1 METIDYFKQQ
11 QIRTIEIL
19 ERLLEFLNGGQK
31 FGIVLNEE
39 ITKKIEVGINKIASD
54 KLKVALVGGFSEG
67 KTSIAAAWSE
77 SYDTSTMKISQTEST
92 DEVNIYEMDNFELID
107 TPGLFGFKETEEREK
122 YNDITKKYV
131 SEANLVIYVMNPNNP
146 IKESHKDVLIWLFKD
161 LNLLPRT
168 VFVIS
173 RFDEEVDLEDED
185 DFNERF
191 HTKRENIISRLHD
204 FGIIQVEQEASIV
217 AVSANPFGEGIDYW
231 LSNLDEYKKI
241 SHISDLQVATTQKI
255 KESGGKNSLVV
266 ASQQSIVR
274 DVIIREMPV
283 ARERVAKAT
292 EEIEKFKSAFMD
304 IQRELNKSER
314 KISNVRIDLRN
325 FITEYFT
332 DLILQVKGT
341 NLDTIEAFFE
351 RNIGEEGVVLDT
363 NIQNEFESQ
372 LGKMVQEI
380 SQVEMSFNSSINHY
394 NHIVGDIALN
404 GMKVG
409 GEFLKK
415 GGVQV
420 TNTKVLAARDLLMP
434 SMKFKPWGAVKI
446 AERASKG
453 FALFGAVLG
462 IGVEAWD
469 SWNERKKK
477 QEFQNLI
484 ERTVQNFNKQRQE
497 YLDFIND
504 NEKFINELF
513 PDYIELIN
521 RVAAMGEEVDKRENF
536 QREFEEWQHQGAI
549 VEADFEL
556 LS

>member
-19 ERLLEFLNGGQK
+19 ERLLEFLKGGQK

-92 DEVNIYEMDNFELID
+92 DEVNIYEMDDFELID

-292 EEIEKFKSAFMD
+292 EEIEKFKSACMD

-536 QREFEEWQHQGAI
+536 QREFEEWQHQGEI

>member
-11 QIRTIEIL
+11 QIKTVEIL
-19 ERLLEFLNGGQK
+19 ERLLGFLNDGQK
-31 FGIVLNEE
+31 FGVVLNEE
-39 ITKKIEVGINKIASD
+39 ITSKIEVGINKIASE

-77 SYDTSTMKISQTEST
+77 NYDTSTMKISQTEST
-92 DEVNIYEMDNFELID
+92 DEVNIYEMDDFELID

-131 SEANLVIYVMNPNNP
+131 SEANLVLYVMNPNNP
-146 IKESHKDVLIWLFKD
+146 IKESHKDDLIWLFKD
-161 LNLLPRT
+161 LNLLSRT

-173 RFDEEVDLEDED
+173 RFDEEADIEDED

-191 HTKRENIISRLHD
+191 HVKRENILFRLHD
-204 FGIIQVEQEASIV
+204 FGVIQTDQEVSIV

-231 LSNLDEYKKI
+231 LSHLDEYKKI
-241 SHISDLQVATTQKI
+241 SRISDLQVATTQKI
-255 KESGGKNSLVV
+255 KESGDGNTLVV
-266 ASQQSIVR
+266 ESQQSIVR

-283 ARERVAKAT
+283 ARDRVAKAT
-292 EEIEKFKSAFMD
+292 EEMKKFKFACMD
-304 IQRELNKSER
+304 IQKELDKSER

-351 RNIGEEGVVLDT
+351 RNIGEEGVVIET

-372 LGKMVQEI
+372 LGKMVREI
-380 SQVEMSFNSSINHY
+380 SQVEMSFNSSISHY
-394 NHIVGDIALN
+394 NHIVGDMALN

-409 GEFLKK
+409 SEFLKK
-415 GGVQV
+415 GSIQMTGS
-420 TNTKVLAARDLLMP
+420 KVLAARDLLMP
-434 SMKFKPWGAVKI
+434 SIKFKPWGAVKY
-446 AERASKG
+446 ADKLSKG
-453 FALFGAVLG
+453 FVLFGAVLG
-462 IGVEAWD
+462 IGIEAWD
-469 SWNERKKK
+469 SWSERKKN
-477 QEFQNLI
+477 QEFQNLVEEI
-484 ERTVQNFNKQRQE
+484 VQNFNNQRQE

-504 NEKFINELF
+504 NEKFIKETF
-513 PDYIELIN
+513 PNYIVLIN
-521 RVAAMGEEVDKRENF
+521 RVAEMKEEVEKSEKF
-536 QREFEEWQHQGAI
+536 QSEFEEWKHQGDI
-549 VEADFEL
+549 IEADFEL